1 MIPRGAKTVAAA
13 LHGDYQAA
21 QERQAVLAT
30 IQYVSADTA
39 PVKREF

>member
-30 IQYVSADTA
+30 IFTIECAIEV
-39 PVKREF
+39 